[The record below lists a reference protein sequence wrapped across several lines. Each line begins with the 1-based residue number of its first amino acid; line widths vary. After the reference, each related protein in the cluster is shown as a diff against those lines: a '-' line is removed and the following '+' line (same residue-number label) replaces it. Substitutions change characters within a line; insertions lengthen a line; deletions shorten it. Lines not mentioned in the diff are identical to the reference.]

1 MSKRIILRGRVQ
13 GVCCR
18 QYCSQYGRHLRIRG
32 AASNLSD
39 GSVRVLLDTDN
50 ADAAKEYIASLI
62 NNPRG
67 FSFYGSIDDVEL
79 HEYSGPIRGDY
90 TF

>member
-1 MSKRIILRGRVQ
+1 MSKKIILRGMVQ

-18 QYCSQYGRHLRIRG
+18 QYCSQYGRHLSIRG
-32 AASNLSD
+32 AASNCSD

-50 ADAAKEYIASLI
+50 ADSAKQYIASLI

-67 FSFYGSIDDVEL
+67 FSFYGSINDVEL
-79 HEYSGPIRGDY
+79 YEYSGPIHGDY
-90 TF
+90 LF